1 MSLRFS
7 NDKMANKFIMV
18 PKVGDVCIVWCKDPR
33 RKWRKA
39 VVKELISSQDGQIR
53 QCKICV
59 GTGEQ
64 IRPVNQLYSL
74 ELTAEKYL
82 ENSKVV
88 SSSETVAS
96 GQVVKPAA
104 KKGRRAIRPIPVAV
118 GRPRRSAALVAVEK
132 NREILLQDHFS

>member
-1 MSLRFS
+1 M
-7 NDKMANKFIMV
+7 
-18 PKVGDVCIVWCKDPR
+18 
-33 RKWRKA
+33 
-39 VVKELISSQDGQIR
+39 KELINSQDGQIR

-104 KKGRRAIRPIPVAV
+104 KKGRRDIRPIPVAV